1 MKIKNSF
8 DKNFYITLILVLLAI
23 IVYLLFIIQ
32 NNCSEGF
39 QNKKSDCPEG
49 TKWCEKCQ
57 KCLVET
63 CAEKEAQK

>member
-1 MKIKNSF
+1 MFGLIKIKIKNNF
-8 DKNFYITLILVLLAI
+8 DKNFYIMLVLLAI
-23 IVYLLFIIQ
+23 IVYLLYIIQ
-32 NNCSEGF
+32 N
-39 QNKKSDCPEG
+39 QKKDCPEG